1 MPVFHTKTIQQILE
15 PVAEQVSTLVLIH
28 EQGKDGNQM
37 PDLIRPILTVKAAV
51 SNLVNVGKAQIQDT
65 RDEILKLDTPPA
77 LQKVETSA
85 DMLVQA
91 SELLSIDQKRETA
104 EMTSEGMQG
113 RKKLIAGSRGILQGT
128 SDLLLV
134 FDEAEVRR
142 ICKVCRNIRD
152 YLQQSSIVAGMEDL
166 VVFVK
171 SLTPGTTTLAGMIRD
186 RCKDLTNQNH
196 VAALTEE
203 MEQVKAYIPGL
214 ISSLKAFVQ
223 TVDKPCKAQQAAIG
237 NREYYT
243 TQISERIT
251 EIIRLLQLVST
262 DDVNTDP
269 LNVLQLKQTQQ
280 KMARKMPQAKNWLN
294 NPNAPAGG
302 PGELALREIID
313 GAKEIG
319 NQAGGPLGDKIQ
331 TSTAHL
337 GTLTDKLSDLRASDK
352 GNTAEAKQI
361 ATQICNELDQL
372 MEDVDEAIETMDEL
386 AMAHSGMTKSM
397 PAARDWLANLS
408 ATPCEGADNVH
419 NITKA
424 GRKIAKGLE
433 SCKDRDDIIKLCDE
447 IDDMMQKLEAYREA
461 GEGGCPEAVAL
472 SKGIADKLTALN
484 AKVTKALASKKS
496 VATLDSKMEEAAR
509 WLDNPGVDDGG
520 RGLATTKSILGDAR
534 QVAARIT
541 DPNARFALL
550 KNVAECDRLLKDLEH
565 LVQTGRGDSK
575 EAKEIAKKIQEKL
588 DEIKKQMKDALVR
601 AVADEFADTTTSLR
615 QLHTAAI
622 APLDTLNR
630 EENFE
635 GKALTFQTQ
644 STRLADLARQ
654 AVGASDLVSQE
665 KVDEVKKKAVRIEG
679 LTPQV
684 INAGRI
690 VLSNPENKTALE
702 HFDTLKHDWTRN
714 MDELTDMV
722 DDSVDFATFMEAS
735 EESMRKEHEACVK
748 AVKLDKPADA
758 LPLAGNISRRAH
770 RILMT
775 GKREMQNSDD
785 LQHVE
790 QLKKNLNAIQQQL
803 DPTLKSARTYAGAP
817 ANRKNQSDFI
827 DNEEKLIDAVSNLQK
842 TVKAEII
849 EKEQQ
854 RKAME
859 EPPPVPPMPQ
869 CQAELPPPVPPP
881 PPEEEFPDMES
892 DQPIMVAAKELH
904 EEAKKWESTGNNI
917 IAAAKKMA
925 LLMAKMSRL
934 VDGEEGTRSEMIQ
947 CAKDIAKASN
957 DVTKYAKEVAAQCT
971 DKRIRTDMM
980 KTLDRIPTISTQL
993 RILSTVKATTL
1004 GNPSQ
1009 EKEEDAEQAT
1019 EMLVHNAQ
1027 NLMQSVKET
1036 VRYAEA
1042 ASIRIRTDA
1051 GLTMRWVRKDN

>member
-1 MPVFHTKTIQQILE
+1 MPVFHTKTIQTILE

-37 PDLIRPILTVKAAV
+37 PDLIKPIMTVKAAV
-51 SNLVNVGKAQIQDT
+51 SNLVVVGKEQIKDT
-65 RDEILKLDTPPA
+65 KDEILRQDTPPA
-77 LQKVETSA
+77 LNKVETA
-85 DMLVQA
+85 ANLLVEA
-91 SELLSIDQKRETA
+91 SELLSIDQKRETD
-104 EMTSEGMQG
+104 EVTPEGMQG

-142 ICKVCRNIRD
+142 ICKVCRNVRD

-171 SLTPGTTTLAGMIRD
+171 SLTPGTTSLAKMIAD

-203 MEQVKAYIPGL
+203 MDQVKAFIPGL
-214 ISSLKAFVQ
+214 ISSLKTFVQ
-223 TVDKPCKAQQAAIG
+223 TVDQPGKAQDAAIS

-243 TQISERIT
+243 TQITERIT

-262 DDVNTDP
+262 DDINADP
-269 LNVLQLKQTQQ
+269 TNVLQLKQVQQ
-280 KMARKMPQAKNWLN
+280 KMARKMQTAKNWLN
-294 NPNAPAGG
+294 NPDAPAGG
-302 PGELALREIID
+302 PGEVALREILE
-313 GAKEIG
+313 GANEIG
-319 NQAGGPLGDKIQ
+319 SQAGGPIGDKILA
-331 TSTAHL
+331 SSAHI
-337 GTLTDKLSDLRASDK
+337 GTLTDKLSDLRADRR
-352 GNTAEAKQI
+352 GNTAEAKKIAAQI
-361 ATQICNELDQL
+361 NSELDQL
-372 MEDVDEAIETMDEL
+372 LDDVDMAIENVEKL
-386 AMAHSGMTKSM
+386 SNAHADMVKAH
-397 PAARDWLANLS
+397 PAAREWLARPD
-408 ATPCEGADNVH
+408 AKPCDGAQHVRAM
-419 NITKA
+419 TKA
-424 GRKIAKGLE
+424 GRDIAAGLTDPANR
-433 SCKDRDDIIKLCDE
+433 KDREDIIQLCDE
-447 IDDMMQKLEAYREA
+447 IDEMMGKLEEFRQLGLGDTKEA
-461 GEGGCPEAVAL
+461 IEL
-472 SKGIADKLTALN
+472 SKNIADKLNVLN
-484 AKVTKALASKKS
+484 AKVAKALANKQAT
-496 VATLDSKMEEAAR
+496 VTLDSRMEDAAR
-509 WLDNPGVDDGG
+509 WLDNPGADDGG
-520 RGLATTKSILGDAR
+520 RGMAATKAILSDAR
-534 QVAARIT
+534 KIAARID

-550 KNVAECDRLLKDLEH
+550 KNVAECERLQKDLER
-565 LVQTGRGDSK
+565 LIREGKGDSE
-575 EAKEIAKKIQEKL
+575 EAKCIAKKLKDKL
-588 DEIKKQMKDALVR
+588 EEVRQQMKDALVR
-601 AVADEFADTTTSLR
+601 AVADEFADTTTALK
-615 QLHTAAI
+615 QLSTAAT
-622 APLDTLNR
+622 APLNAPHR
-630 EENFE
+630 EENFDA
-635 GKALTFQTQ
+635 KALTFQTQ

-654 AVGASDLVSQE
+654 AVGASDLVSQD

-684 INAGRI
+684 VNAGRI
-690 VLSNPENKTALE
+690 VLANPENKTALE
-702 HFDTLKHDWTRN
+702 HFDTLKQDWTRN

-722 DDSVDFATFMEAS
+722 DDSVDFATFMDAS
-735 EESMRKEHEACVK
+735 EESMRKEHVQCVK
-748 AVKLDKPADA
+748 AVKADKPGDA

-785 LQHVE
+785 PQYVE
-790 QLKKNLNAIQQQL
+790 QLRKNLNQIQLQL

-817 ANRKNQSDFI
+817 ANRRNQDDFLE
-827 DNEEKLIDAVSNLQK
+827 NEDKLIEAVSNLKK
-842 TVKAEII
+842 TVRAEIV
-849 EKEQQ
+849 EKERQ
-854 RKAME
+854 KKLLE

-869 CQAELPPPVPPP
+869 GEMPPPVPP
-881 PPEEEFPDMES
+881 PPEEEFPEDDTEE
-892 DQPIMVAAKELH
+892 PIMVAAKELH

-934 VDGEEGTRSEMIQ
+934 VAGEEGSRSELIQ

-957 DVTKYAKEVAAQCT
+957 DVTKYAKEVATQCT
-971 DKRIRTDMM
+971 DKRIKTDMM

-1051 GLTMRWVRKDN
+1051 GLTMRWVRKN

>member
-1 MPVFHTKTIQQILE
+1 MPVFHTKTIQMILE

-37 PDLIRPILTVKAAV
+37 PDLINPILTVKAAV
-51 SNLVNVGKAQIQDT
+51 SNLVKVGKDQIKDT
-65 RDEILKLDTPPA
+65 KDEILKLDTPPA
-77 LQKVETSA
+77 LEKVETSA

-91 SELLSIDQKRETA
+91 SQLLSIDQKRETA
-104 EMTSEGMQG
+104 EMTPEGMEG

-142 ICKVCRNIRD
+142 ICKVCRNVRD
-152 YLQQSSIVAGMEDL
+152 YLNQSSIVAGMEDL

-171 SLTPGTTTLAGMIRD
+171 SLTPGTTTLARMIGD

-203 MEQVKAYIPGL
+203 MDQVKAYIPGL

-223 TVDKPCKAQQAAIG
+223 TVDKPGKAQEAAIG

-262 DDVNTDP
+262 DDANTDP

-280 KMARKMPQAKNWLN
+280 KMARKMQPAKNWLN

-302 PGELALREIID
+302 PGELALREILD

-319 NQAGGPLGDKIQ
+319 NQAGGPLGDKILG
-331 TSTAHL
+331 TTAHL
-337 GTLTDKLSDLRASDK
+337 GTLTDQLSDLRANGK
-352 GNTAEAKQI
+352 GNSAEAKQI
-361 ATQICNELDQL
+361 ATQINGELDQL
-372 MEDVDEAIETMDEL
+372 MEDVDDAIEAMDKL
-386 AMAHSGMTKSM
+386 AMAHSGMVKTM
-397 PAARDWLANLS
+397 PAAREWLANLS
-408 ATPCEGADNVH
+408 AKPKEGAEHVH
-419 NITKA
+419 NVTKA
-424 GRKIAKGLE
+424 GREIAMGLG
-433 SCKDRDDIIKLCDE
+433 SCKDRDDIIQLCDE
-447 IDDMMQKLEAYREA
+447 IDDMMQKLEEFRTL
-461 GEGGCPEAVAL
+461 GLGDTPEAVAL
-472 SKGIADKLTALN
+472 SKSIADKLTALN
-484 AKVTKALASKKS
+484 AKVAKALASKKS
-496 VATLDSKMEEAAR
+496 VATLDSKMEEIAR
-509 WLDNPGVDDGG
+509 WLDNPGVKDGG
-520 RGLATTKSILGDAR
+520 RGLARTKSLLGDAR
-534 QVAARIT
+534 QIAARIS

-565 LVQTGRGDSK
+565 LIQTGRGDSK
-575 EAKEIAKKIQEKL
+575 EAKEIAKKLQKKL
-588 DEIKKQMKDALVR
+588 EEVKKQMKDALVR
-601 AVADEFADTTTSLR
+601 AVADEFADTTTSLK
-615 QLHTAAI
+615 QLHSAAI

-635 GKALTFQTQ
+635 GKALTFQSQ

-690 VLSNPENKTALE
+690 VLSNPENKTSLE
-702 HFDTLKHDWTRN
+702 HFETLKQDWTRN

-722 DDSVDFATFMEAS
+722 DDSVDFATFMDAS
-735 EESMRKEHEACVK
+735 EESMRREHEACVK

-775 GKREMQNSDD
+775 GKREMQNTDD
-785 LQHVE
+785 PQYVE
-790 QLKKNLNAIQQQL
+790 QLRKNLNAIQQQL

-817 ANRKNQSDFI
+817 ANRKNQNDFI
-827 DNEEKLIDAVSNLQK
+827 DNEDKLIQAVSNLQK

-849 EKEQQ
+849 EKEKQ
-854 RKAME
+854 RKALE
-859 EPPPVPPMPQ
+859 EPPPVPPMPV
-869 CQAELPPPVPPP
+869 CQTELPPPVPPP
-881 PPEEEFPDMES
+881 PEEEFPEVES
-892 DQPIMVAAKELH
+892 NQPIMVAAKELH

-934 VDGEEGTRSEMIQ
+934 VDGEEGSRSELIQ

-957 DVTKYAKEVAAQCT
+957 DVTKYAKEVATQCT
-971 DKRIRTDMM
+971 DKRIKTDMM
-980 KTLDRIPTISTQL
+980 KTLDRLPTISTQL